1 MRSQPWATSYTNTNT
16 STGDQNKVDTTSTT
30 MENGLKLPPL
40 KPLSQI
46 DCLAPCRADERAIA
60 IEREANMAKI
70 KIRQK
75 RIIKPEIKERE
86 FGFGRRK
93 RQLPDYPDGSY
104 PPLSQVPMGSN
115 PILETPAKKQ
125 PPVYKRNIMNTT
137 RLVPISQ
144 ISCLIKKDEDFFP
157 RQRKTPPENV
167 SRFHRGDHSN
177 DSTYVKLARSGGQ
190 KDLLH
195 YVEARPPLQRSVDS
209 NYTPSPYG
217 GTLPALK
224 SKSVQDPSW
233 RPSQWATL
241 SPIRKKDD
249 DGAITPTTK
258 KNHDNSNSAE

>member
-1 MRSQPWATSYTNTNT
+1 MRPQPWATSFTNTDT
-16 STGDQNKVDTTSTT
+16 SISGQNKADTTA
-30 MENGLKLPPL
+30 MESGLKLPPL

-46 DCLAPCRADERAIA
+46 DCLAPCRADEKAIA
-60 IEREANMAKI
+60 KEHEANMAKM
-70 KIRQK
+70 K
-75 RIIKPEIKERE
+75 RRHKRVNKPEIKERE
-86 FGFGRRK
+86 FGYGRRK
-93 RQLPDYPDGSY
+93 RQLPDYTDGAY

-115 PILETPAKKQ
+115 PVLETPAKKQ
-125 PPVYKRNIMNTT
+125 PQVYQRNIMNTT

-144 ISCLIKKDEDFFP
+144 ITCLIKKDSDDLFP

-167 SRFHRGDHSN
+167 SKFHRDHSG

-195 YVEARPPLQRSVDS
+195 YVEAKPPLQRSVDN

-233 RPSQWATL
+233 RPSQWAAL
-241 SPIRKKDD
+241 SPIRKKEDN
-249 DGAITPTTK
+249 GSLTPTTTK
-258 KNHDNSNSAE
+258 KQQETNGSTE